1 VRTALGLADVVRLYG
16 HQLAASDSFTPLHG
30 KVLGRIATCRT
41 AAMGGHEQAC
51 DQCGTVRYSYNSC
64 GDRHCPTCQASKQ
77 AFWIDDLV
85 RSTLPVRHYHLVF
98 TVPHQLNGL
107 CLHNG
112 RLYYDTLFE
121 AAWHTLRTFGYTR
134 YGVETGAL
142 CVLHTWGQ
150 NLSLHPHLHCLV
162 PEAGYSLKGDW
173 KTIGQQGHYLYP
185 VQQLS
190 AAFKVAFL
198 GRIKR
203 ALAKRGE
210 LGLFNRTI
218 QQAYTVNWVVHCE
231 PSLASAD
238 HVVRYLGQYTHR
250 VAITN
255 QRILSIAAGKVTFM
269 AKDYRHLGVKR
280 PVTLD
285 GVEFLR
291 RFTLHILPHRFVKI
305 RRFGIYNHTLKRNLS
320 LRFVPEEKPDIEALE
335 KRLIEKQNSKGSS
348 AVETSMERFERLTGI
363 NPCRCPVCKTG
374 RMVTIRTLPRIRSPG
389 SVRTMG
395 AVTASMG
402 SSPVMI

>member
-1 VRTALGLADVVRLYG
+1 
-16 HQLAASDSFTPLHG
+16 
-30 KVLGRIATCRT
+30 
-41 AAMGGHEQAC
+41 M
-51 DQCGTVRYSYNSC
+51 
-64 GDRHCPTCQASKQ
+64 
-77 AFWIDDLV
+77 
-85 RSTLPVRHYHLVF
+85 
-98 TVPHQLNGL
+98 
-107 CLHNG
+107 
-112 RLYYDTLFE
+112 
-121 AAWHTLRTFGYTR
+121 
-134 YGVETGAL
+134 
-142 CVLHTWGQ
+142 LHTWGQ

-162 PEAGYSLKGDW
+162 PEAGYSLSGEW
-173 KTIGQQGHYLYP
+173 KTIGQQGLYLYP

-190 AAFKVAFL
+190 AAFKAAFL

-210 LGLFNRTI
+210 PGLFNHAL
-218 QQAYTVNWVVHCE
+218 QQAYTLNWVVHCE

-255 QRILSIAAGKVTFM
+255 QRILSIDAGKVTFM
-269 AKDYRHLGVKR
+269 AKDYRQSGIKR

-305 RRFGIYNHTLKRNLS
+305 RRYGIYNHTLKRNLS

-335 KRLIEKQNSKGSS
+335 KRLMEKQRLNGD
-348 AVETSMERFERLTGI
+348 AAPVETSMERLERLTGI
-363 NPCRCPVCKTG
+363 NPSRCPVCKTG

-389 SVRTMG
+389 GMTAMG

-402 SSPVMI
+402 SSPVVI